1 MEKLI
6 LAVAGVMLAAAF
18 LIVIYQRWETKRLF
32 ESLEEMLRR
41 GMRGS
46 FTESEFTESRLSRL
60 ETELMHYLS
69 ASAISA
75 QSIEKE
81 KNQIKTLIADIS
93 HQTKTPVAN
102 LLLYGEL
109 LEEEELTE
117 AAREKLAVLHEQAE
131 KLQFLIDALVKMS
144 RMENGM
150 ICLQPEK
157 KELRWLLEQ
166 MKEQYEEKA
175 VKRGL
180 SFEVKETEEKAFYD
194 ARWTAEALGNLVDN
208 AIKYTKTGGVSVSVT
223 AYEMFARIDVTDTGM
238 GICEE
243 EQARIFSR
251 FYRSGR
257 AAKEDHEGVG
267 IGLFL
272 AREIVQSEGG
282 YLKVSSKEGEGS
294 VFSLFLPN

>member
-6 LAVAGVMLAAAF
+6 LAVASVMLAAAF
-18 LIVIYQRWETKRLF
+18 LIVLYNRWETKKLF
-32 ESLEEMLRR
+32 DSLEKMLRR
-41 GMRGS
+41 GVQGS
-46 FTESEFTESRLSRL
+46 FAESEFNESRLSRL
-60 ETELMHYLS
+60 ETEFMHYLS

-75 QSIEKE
+75 QNIEKE

-102 LLLYGEL
+102 LLLYSEL

-117 AAREKLAVLHEQAE
+117 GAREKLAVLHEQAE
-131 KLQFLIDALVKMS
+131 KLQFLVDALVKMS

-157 KELRWLLEQ
+157 REIRWLLEQ

-175 VKRGL
+175 AQRGIF
-180 SFEVKETEEKAFYD
+180 FEVDETEKRAFYD

-223 AYEMFARIDVTDTGM
+223 AYEMFTRIDVADTGM

-243 EQARIFSR
+243 EQPRIFSR

-294 VFSLFLPN
+294 VFSVFLPN